1 MGLNLGI
8 LISGRGSNM
17 LNLVN
22 ASQRGLINSKIKI
35 VISNN
40 KNSNGIDKAKR
51 KNIKTKIINQ
61 KEYESKKD
69 FENALS
75 NTLKNE
81 DVELVC
87 LAGFMSILSKNFL
100 KDWNK
105 KVINIHPSLL
115 PSFRG
120 KNAVKQA
127 LENKVKTAGCSVHFV
142 DEGIDTGEIISQE
155 RVPVL
160 SNDNE
165 ETLGKKILKKEHG
178 LYIKV
183 IKEFERKCFNGK
195 I

>member
-22 ASQRGLINSKIKI
+22 ASQRGLINSKVKI

-40 KNSNGIDKAKR
+40 NNSSGIDKAKR

-61 KEYESKKD
+61 KDYESKKD
-69 FENALS
+69 FENALT
-75 NTLKNE
+75 NTLKNQNV
-81 DVELVC
+81 DLVC
-87 LAGFMSILSKNFL
+87 LAGFMSILSKKFL
-100 KDWNK
+100 KEWHR

-127 LENKVKTAGCSVHFV
+127 LEQRVKTAGCSVHFV

-155 RVPVL
+155 KVSVS
-160 SNDNE
+160 SNDDE
-165 ETLGKKILKKEHG
+165 ETLGKKILKKEHV

-183 IKEFERKCFNGK
+183 IKDLERNFF
-195 I
+195 

>member
-40 KNSNGIDKAKR
+40 KNSSGIDKAKR

-61 KEYESKKD
+61 KDYESKKD
-69 FENALS
+69 FENALT
-75 NTLKNE
+75 NTLKNQNV
-81 DVELVC
+81 DLVC

-100 KDWNK
+100 KEWNR
-105 KVINIHPSLL
+105 KVINIHTSLL

-127 LENKVKTAGCSVHFV
+127 LEQRVKTAGCSVHFV

-155 RVPVL
+155 KVSVS
-160 SNDNE
+160 SNDDE
-165 ETLGKKILKKEHG
+165 ETLGKKILKKEHV

-183 IKEFERKCFNGK
+183 IKELERNCF
-195 I
+195 

>member
-22 ASQRGLINSKIKI
+22 ASQRGLINSKVKI

-40 KNSNGIDKAKR
+40 KNSIGIDKAKR

-61 KEYESKKD
+61 KDYESKKD
-69 FENALS
+69 FENALT
-75 NTLKNE
+75 NTLKNQNV
-81 DVELVC
+81 DLVC
-87 LAGFMSILSKNFL
+87 LAGFMSILSKKFL
-100 KDWNK
+100 KEWHR

-127 LENKVKTAGCSVHFV
+127 LEQRVKTAGCSVHFV

-155 RVPVL
+155 KVQVS
-160 SNDNE
+160 SNDDE
-165 ETLGKKILKKEHG
+165 KTLGKKILKKEHV

-183 IKEFERKCFNGK
+183 IKELERNCF
-195 I
+195 

>member
-22 ASQRGLINSKIKI
+22 ASQRGLINSKVKI

-40 KNSNGIDKAKR
+40 NNSSGIDKAKR

-61 KEYESKKD
+61 NDYESKKD
-69 FENALS
+69 FENALT
-75 NTLKNE
+75 NTLKNQNV
-81 DVELVC
+81 DLVC

-100 KDWNK
+100 KDWNR

-127 LENKVKTAGCSVHFV
+127 LEQRVKTAGCSVHFV

-155 RVPVL
+155 KVPVS
-160 SNDNE
+160 SNDDE
-165 ETLGKKILKKEHG
+165 ETLGKKILKKEHA

-183 IKEFERKCFNGK
+183 IKDLERNFF
-195 I
+195 

>member
-1 MGLNLGI
+1 
-8 LISGRGSNM
+8 M

-40 KNSNGIDKAKR
+40 KNSSGIDKAKR

-61 KEYESKKD
+61 KDYGSKKD
-69 FENALS
+69 FENALT
-75 NTLKNE
+75 NTLKNQNV
-81 DVELVC
+81 DLVC

-100 KDWNK
+100 KDWNS

-127 LENKVKTAGCSVHFV
+127 LENRVKTAGCSVHFV

-155 RVPVL
+155 EVPVS
-160 SNDNE
+160 SNDDE
-165 ETLGKKILKKEHG
+165 EKMKKKILKKEHV

-183 IKEFERKCFNGK
+183 IKELERNCF
-195 I
+195 

>member
-22 ASQRGLINSKIKI
+22 ASQRGLINSKVKI

-40 KNSNGIDKAKR
+40 NNSSGIDKAKR

-61 KEYESKKD
+61 KDYESKKD
-69 FENALS
+69 FENALT
-75 NTLKNE
+75 NTLKNQNV
-81 DVELVC
+81 DLVC

-100 KDWNK
+100 KEWNR

-127 LENKVKTAGCSVHFV
+127 LEQRVKTAGCSVHFV

-155 RVPVL
+155 KVPVS
-160 SNDNE
+160 SNDDE
-165 ETLGKKILKKEHG
+165 ETLGKKILKKEHV

-183 IKEFERKCFNGK
+183 IKELERNCF
-195 I
+195 

>member
-40 KNSNGIDKAKR
+40 KNSSGIDKAKR

-61 KEYESKKD
+61 KDYGSKKD
-69 FENALS
+69 FENALT
-75 NTLKNE
+75 NTLKNQNV
-81 DVELVC
+81 DLVC

-100 KDWNK
+100 KDWNR

-127 LENKVKTAGCSVHFV
+127 LEKRVKTAGCSVHFV

-155 RVPVL
+155 KVPVS
-160 SNDNE
+160 SNDDE
-165 ETLGKKILKKEHG
+165 ETLGKKILKKEHV

-183 IKEFERKCFNGK
+183 IKELERNCF
-195 I
+195 

>member
-40 KNSNGIDKAKR
+40 KNSSGIDKAKR

-61 KEYESKKD
+61 KDYESKKD
-69 FENALS
+69 FENALT
-75 NTLKNE
+75 NTLKNQNV
-81 DVELVC
+81 DLVC

-100 KDWNK
+100 KEWNR

-127 LENKVKTAGCSVHFV
+127 LENRVKTAGCSVHFV

-155 RVPVL
+155 EVPVS
-160 SNDNE
+160 SNDDE
-165 ETLGKKILKKEHG
+165 ETLGKKILKKEHV
-178 LYIKV
+178 LYIRV
-183 IKEFERKCFNGK
+183 IKELERNCF
-195 I
+195 

>member
-1 MGLNLGI
+1 MGFNLGI

-22 ASQRGLINSKIKI
+22 ASQRGLINSKVKI

-40 KNSNGIDKAKR
+40 NNSSGIDKAKR

-61 KEYESKKD
+61 KDYESKKD
-69 FENALS
+69 FENALT
-75 NTLKNE
+75 NTLKNQNV
-81 DVELVC
+81 DLVC

-100 KDWNK
+100 KEWNR

-127 LENKVKTAGCSVHFV
+127 LENRVKTAGCSVHFV

-155 RVPVL
+155 KVPVS
-160 SNDNE
+160 SNDDE
-165 ETLGKKILKKEHG
+165 ETLGKKILKKEHV

-183 IKEFERKCFNGK
+183 IKELERNCF
-195 I
+195 